1 MLECIKLLLHN
12 LKCKEYKWTHSHI
25 WSVMLFEHTSVSIG
39 LGQPWTPLFFHL
51 SGGFYWCTICCS
63 QYTRKQGLGLRGS
76 IHPPTGPDHQI
87 SLTQI
92 TSKKKKNSLI
102 TKKFM
107 YSESVDGCFHAALW
121 SCRECY
127 TCQVYSQP
135 PITNFYRA
143 QVTTVVL
150 VLGNIFQ
157 QPPLLCLSLRL
168 HYDSSQKACNR
179 RLKQRSGGYFTIQ
192 PCLEPLPATS
202 NYLSFPGVHMG

>member
-107 YSESVDGCFHAALW
+107 YSESVDGCFHDALW

-127 TCQVYSQP
+127 TCQVYRLIQSG
-135 PITNFYRA
+135 TNHKFLQGPGY
-143 QVTTVVL
+143 
-150 VLGNIFQ
+150 
-157 QPPLLCLSLRL
+157 
-168 HYDSSQKACNR
+168 Y
-179 RLKQRSGGYFTIQ
+179 SG
-192 PCLEPLPATS
+192 PCLGQYLPIAPASLFKPTIA
-202 NYLSFPGVHMG
+202 L